1 MNKKIIFWGTPFFAL
16 PGLKALHDLGLVNA
30 VVTQSDKPA
39 GRGQKLQVS
48 PIKQY
53 AETNS
58 IPLIQVDDL
67 DKNFVKELKKFLPAT
82 FIIVAFG
89 KMIPQTV
96 LDLSELTALNIH
108 PSQLPL
114 LRGPSPIQSAL
125 LQGFSSTA
133 VSLMQL
139 DEKMDHGPILG
150 QMELEIDP
158 NDNYFSLEDKLA
170 DVGGEL
176 IKKSI
181 LDYLSGSLESSP
193 QDHDQATTCKL
204 IRKEDGL
211 IDWTKPAEDIIN
223 QVRAFILWPGSFT
236 TLKGLELKITK
247 AITSLE
253 KLAPEEI
260 KIDGDRLLIGTGTD
274 ALQVLELQPAGKK
287 RMLAADFMRGY
298 QDKLK

>member
-53 AETNS
+53 AETNN

-247 AITSLE
+247 AMVSLE

-260 KIDGDRLLIGTGTD
+260 KIDSDRLLVGTGTE
-274 ALQVLELQPAGKK
+274 ALQILELQPAGKK
-287 RMLAADFMRGY
+287 RMLATDFIRGY
-298 QDKLK
+298 QNKL

>member
-53 AETNS
+53 AETNN

-204 IRKEDGL
+204 VRKEDGL

>member
-16 PGLKALHDLGLVNA
+16 PSLEALHDLGLVNA
-30 VVTQSDKPA
+30 VITQSDKPS
-39 GRGQKLQVS
+39 GRGQKPQVS

-53 AETNS
+53 AEINKL
-58 IPLIQVDDL
+58 PLIQVDDL
-67 DKNFVKELKKFLPAT
+67 DKNFVKNLKKFLPAT

-89 KMIPQTV
+89 KMIPQDI
-96 LDLSELTALNIH
+96 LDLSELRALNIH

-125 LQGFSSTA
+125 LEGFSSTA

-150 QMELEIDP
+150 QIELEISPD
-158 NDNYFSLEDKLA
+158 DNYFSLEDKLA

-181 LDYLSGSLESSP
+181 FDYLSGLLKSSP
-193 QDHDQATTCKL
+193 QDHDQATRCKL
-204 IRKEDGL
+204 IRKKDGL
-211 IDWTKPAEDIIN
+211 IDWTKPAENIIN

-247 AITSLE
+247 AMVSLE

-260 KIDGDRLLIGTGTD
+260 KIDSDRLLVGTGTE
-274 ALQVLELQPAGKK
+274 ALQILELQPAGKK
-287 RMLAADFMRGY
+287 RMLATDFIRGY
-298 QDKLK
+298 QNKL